1 MTASYDDRIRAIT
14 DATRLLREMTT
25 PPSSPGFTVTS
36 PGVTVT
42 YEPARSL
49 DRFEVTELARFLLG
63 MDDAADAEVGAA

>member
-25 PPSSPGFTVTS
+25 PPSSPG
-36 PGVTVT
+36 VTVT
-42 YEPARSL
+42 YERARSL

-63 MDDAADAEVGAA
+63 LDEAADAEGGSA